1 MQPSLNGSNKIGI
14 VGMGLI
20 GGSLG
25 LDLQSLGYE
34 VFGVTNKE
42 STAIRAKERG
52 LAQVVSTDRAILS
65 NCSVIIL
72 ALPISQLIEPSE
84 ELINALPKQA
94 IITDVGS
101 VKIPI
106 EQKWQHIHSRFIP
119 SHPMAGTAKSGIEAG
134 QKQLFSGR
142 PWVTTVSNNTDRA
155 GLKVINELALALG
168 SQWITVDAKT
178 HDEAVALISH
188 LPLFISAALL
198 KTVGENTNNSL
209 LSLAKTL
216 ASSGFADT
224 TRVGGGNPK
233 LGVDIATH
241 NTKVLLNALHD
252 YRHAITRLEDLIQS
266 NQWNELQKELE
277 QVQEIRPEFL

>member
-34 VFGVTNKE
+34 VFGITNKE
-42 STAIRAKERG
+42 KTAIRAKERG
-52 LAQVVSTDRAILS
+52 LAQVVSTDLGILS

-72 ALPISQLIEPSE
+72 ALPISQLIEPSH

-94 IITDVGS
+94 VITDVGS
-101 VKIPI
+101 VKAPV
-106 EQKWQHIHSRFIP
+106 EQNWQHIHSRFIP
-119 SHPMAGTAKSGIEAG
+119 SHPMAGTAQSGIEAG
-134 QKQLFSGR
+134 QKHLFSGR
-142 PWVTTVSNNTDRA
+142 PWVTTVSNNTDKK
-155 GLKVINELALALG
+155 GLKVINELALAIG
-168 SQWITVDAKT
+168 SQWITSDAKT

-188 LPLFISAALL
+188 LPLFTSAALL
-198 KTVGENTNNSL
+198 KTVGENKNNSL
-209 LSLAKTL
+209 LSLAKSL

-224 TRVGGGNPK
+224 TRVGGGNPN

-241 NTKVLLNALHD
+241 NTKALLSTLHD
-252 YRHAITRLEDLIQS
+252 YQNAINRLEDLILS
-266 NQWNELQKELE
+266 NQWHELQKELE
-277 QVQEIRPEFL
+277 KVHEIRPEFL